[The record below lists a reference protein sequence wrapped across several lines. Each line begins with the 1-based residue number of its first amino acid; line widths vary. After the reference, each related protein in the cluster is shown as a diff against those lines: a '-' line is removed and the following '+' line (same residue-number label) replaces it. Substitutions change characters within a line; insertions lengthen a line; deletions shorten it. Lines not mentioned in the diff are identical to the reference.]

1 MGLDPL
7 DELLAGHFRR
17 IGRKSIWRFLKAL
30 TAADPLAAQT
40 QKNKE
45 GLIDALYI
53 FDIEMPDA
61 VFEFIFWYCGDLIN
75 HESRKSI
82 EAVAFVRR
90 NRNAKQRRLSW
101 IGCHDADRDG
111 FGGIKAII
119 L

>member
-1 MGLDPL
+1 MTAGA
-7 DELLAGHFRR
+7 LLQ
-17 IGRKSIWRFLKAL
+17 RFLLSDLKSLQPAFSQSL

-40 QKNKE
+40 KKNKD

-61 VFEFIFWYCGDLIN
+61 VSEFIFWYCGDLIN
-75 HESRKSI
+75 HESGKSI

-90 NRNAKQRRLSW
+90 NRNTKQRRLSW

-111 FGGIKAII
+111 FGGIEAVI